1 GTWLYFTAAPVR
13 NAKGTII
20 GAVETLVDI
29 TDQKLAK
36 DALKLVNKKLSL
48 LHNITHLDIRNQL
61 VELQRFLEL
70 SKTNIRDQETLN
82 FIEKGEKTANIIQ
95 RQLEF
100 AKNYENIGLHEPKWQ
115 RLDHVITR
123 SQLPPNI

>member
-1 GTWLYFTAAPVR
+1 PCLADLLVDEAIEKIPEWYKGKIRKSRFVKGAYEAVGFFPHLGKGGTWLYFTAAPVR

-61 VELQRFLEL
+61 VELQRF
-70 SKTNIRDQETLN
+70 
-82 FIEKGEKTANIIQ
+82 
-95 RQLEF
+95 
-100 AKNYENIGLHEPKWQ
+100 
-115 RLDHVITR
+115 
-123 SQLPPNI
+123 